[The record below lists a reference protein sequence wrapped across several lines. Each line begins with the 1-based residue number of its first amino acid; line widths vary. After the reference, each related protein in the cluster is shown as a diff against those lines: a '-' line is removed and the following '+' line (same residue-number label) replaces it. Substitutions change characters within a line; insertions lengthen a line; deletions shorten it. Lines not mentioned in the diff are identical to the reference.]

1 MRQNLHYLCPD
12 EIPGALL
19 ARSGLLFANP
29 SGAQI
34 TKQQPPVLFYISASF
49 CIAV

>member
-1 MRQNLHYLCPD
+1 MHYLCPE

-19 ARSGLLFANP
+19 ARSGLLFGNP

-34 TKQQPPVLFYISASF
+34 VKQQPPALIYISASF
-49 CIAV
+49 SIAV

>member
-1 MRQNLHYLCPD
+1 MRQKLHYLCPE

-19 ARSGLLFANP
+19 ARSGLLFDNP
-29 SGAQI
+29 RGDLI
-34 TKQQPPVLFYISASF
+34 VKQQPPALVYISASF